1 MGSRERG
8 HELEDVAVAVAESQG
23 SEDVA
28 AGLGIRLRKLR
39 TSAGLSQSELAAG
52 RFSKEYLSQ
61 IERGKTRPTPDT
73 VAWLAERLGVDA
85 DLLRTG
91 VSASERNRWEAKL
104 ARAAA
109 LSERHEY
116 AAAAPE
122 FAQVRDAARGAGA
135 KDLELRALTGEAW
148 ALLQEGGLKE
158 AAALLTDAR
167 SLSEEP
173 QFSDIERADVLFRLG
188 ACRYQLSSISTAL
201 GLFDAA
207 LELAERSD
215 LPDDLLRAQ
224 IFRWR
229 SRCYRRQR
237 DWQAAREDVERAL
250 ELAEGLSDRRAAAQ
264 VYFQASLVAE
274 REGHWVLARTY
285 AERARTYYEELADR
299 ENVGRLLNNLG
310 GLTYLLGRPER
321 AIEYLQDSLRVL
333 LDQGIDEEAAHVIT
347 SLAEIYVDTDRP
359 VEAEQQA
366 RRALELLGARE
377 DFISEIGTA
386 QLTLGRALLGQGRL
400 DEAQEMLVAADS
412 SFEQMSSTSHR
423 AAAWVALGDVAAR
436 RGDDREAAR
445 LYRRAAETLQD
456 FRF

>member
-1 MGSRERG
+1 MKGREIG
-8 HELEDVAVAVAESQG
+8 HEREDVAVAVEESQG
-23 SEDVA
+23 SDDVA
-28 AGLGIRLRKLR
+28 TGLGLRLRKLR
-39 TSAGLSQSELAAG
+39 TSAGLSQSDLAAG

-61 IERGKTRPTPDT
+61 IERGKTRPTAET
-73 VAWLAERLGVDA
+73 VAWLAEQLGVDA
-85 DLLRTG
+85 DLLVTG
-91 VSASERNRWEAKL
+91 VSAIERTRWEAQL
-104 ARAAA
+104 ARASA
-109 LSERHEY
+109 LSEGREY

-122 FAQVRDAARGAGA
+122 FSQVRNTARAAGA
-135 KDLELRALTGEAW
+135 KDLELRALSGEAW
-148 ALLQEGGLKE
+148 ALLQDGELKE
-158 AAALLTDAR
+158 AAALLAEAR
-167 SLSEEP
+167 TLSEEP

-310 GLTYLLGRPER
+310 GLTYLLGRPDQ

-333 LDQGIDEEAAHVIT
+333 LDEGIDEEAAHVIT
-347 SLAEIYVDTDRP
+347 SLAEIYVDTERP

-366 RRALELLGARE
+366 RRALELLGTRE

-400 DEAQEMLVAADS
+400 DEAQEALAHADS

>member
-1 MGSRERG
+1 MMGREQRHDG
-8 HELEDVAVAVAESQG
+8 EQGAVAVELG
-23 SEDVA
+23 S
-28 AGLGIRLRKLR
+28 RLRKLR
-39 TSAGLSQSELAAG
+39 TTAGLSQTELAGG

-73 VAWLAERLGVDA
+73 VAWLAERLSVDA
-85 DLLRTG
+85 DLLLTG
-91 VSASERNRWEAKL
+91 VSTSERNRWEAQL
-104 ARAAA
+104 ARAEA
-109 LSERHEY
+109 LSERYEF

-122 FAQVRDAARGAGA
+122 FAETRTLARAAGA
-135 KDLELRALTGEAW
+135 KELELRALTGEGW
-148 ALLQEGGLKE
+148 ARLQKGELKDAE
-158 AAALLTDAR
+158 ALLTEARTLSEDAR
-167 SLSEEP
+167 
-173 QFSDIERADVLFRLG
+173 FSDIERADVLFRLG
-188 ACRYQLSSISTAL
+188 ACRYQLSSISTAIA
-201 GLFDAA
+201 LFDAA
-207 LELAERSD
+207 LDLADRSEL
-215 LPDDLLRAQ
+215 PNDLLRVQ

-274 REGHWVLARTY
+274 REGHWVLARSY
-285 AERARTYYEELADR
+285 AERARAYYEELADR

-310 GLTYLLGRPER
+310 GLTYLLGKPDR

-333 LDQGIDEEAAHVIT
+333 LDEGIDEEAAHVIT
-347 SLAEIYVDTDRP
+347 SLAEIYVDTGRP
-359 VEAEQQA
+359 AEAETQA
-366 RRALELLGARE
+366 RRALEMLGTRA
-377 DFISEIGTA
+377 DFLSEIGTA
-386 QLTLGRALLGQGRL
+386 QLTLGRALLDQGRL
-400 DEAQEMLVAADS
+400 EEAQETLAAADS

-423 AAAWVALGDVAAR
+423 AAAWVALGDVAAK

>member
-1 MGSRERG
+1 MGGREHG
-8 HELEDVAVAVAESQG
+8 HEEEQGAVAVELG
-23 SEDVA
+23 SRLRTLRTT
-28 AGLGIRLRKLR
+28 AGL
-39 TSAGLSQSELAAG
+39 TQTELAGG

-61 IERGKTRPTPDT
+61 IERGKTRPTTDT

-85 DLLRTG
+85 DLLLTG
-91 VSASERNRWEAKL
+91 VSASERHRWEAQL
-104 ARAAA
+104 ARAEA
-109 LSERHEY
+109 LSERYEF

-122 FAQVRDAARGAGA
+122 FAEACTLARAAGA
-135 KDLELRALTGEAW
+135 KELELRALTGEGW
-148 ALLQEGGLKE
+148 ARLQEGELKD
-158 AAALLTDAR
+158 ATALLTEARTLSEDAR
-167 SLSEEP
+167 
-173 QFSDIERADVLFRLG
+173 FSDIERADVLFRLG
-188 ACRYQLSSISTAL
+188 ACRYQLSSISTAI

-207 LELAERSD
+207 LELADRSQ
-215 LPDDLLRAQ
+215 LPNDLLRAQ

-274 REGHWVLARTY
+274 REGHWVLARSY
-285 AERARTYYEELADR
+285 AERARAYYEELADR

-310 GLTYLLGRPER
+310 GLTYLLGKPDQ
-321 AIEYLQDSLRVL
+321 AIKYLQDSLRVL
-333 LDQGIDEEAAHVIT
+333 LDEGIDEEAAHVIT
-347 SLAEIYVDTDRP
+347 SLAEIYVDTGRP
-359 VEAEQQA
+359 DEAERQA
-366 RRALELLGARE
+366 RRALEMLGTRS
-377 DFISEIGTA
+377 DFLSEIGTA
-386 QLTLGRALLGQGRL
+386 QLTLGRALLEQGRL
-400 DEAQEMLVAADS
+400 EEAKETLAAADS